1 MKEKCKKTTKEKQ
14 TKAERSKENRS
25 YSEKVRAKLFYCG
38 FKLCFIQLICKA
50 SLISKSNL
58 ELTLSIILEKENYT
72 SQSMLRWSEHV

>member
-25 YSEKVRAKLFYCG
+25 YSEKVRAKLFYSG
-38 FKLCFIQLICKA
+38 FKLCFLQLICKA